1 MKNKNNIKEQV
12 QEALIIANND
22 IKSID
27 DYIKNSKTNVIML
40 ILPKLVKENKIKRN
54 CDLSHINDIESVYAL
69 DYNSFKKV
77 NSHGIKLSIHN
88 LNLCLL
94 KAIKD
99 EDLNYINMLVKQ
111 DVKIFNNV
119 TEHYLNN
126 LSIYTIK
133 DKKTPFATNMVLKH
147 FSLIPDEQKKEKLEI
162 ILKNTLKQ
170 KQWSLYD

>member
-94 KAIKD
+94 KA
-99 EDLNYINMLVKQ
+99 EL
-111 DVKIFNNV
+111 
-119 TEHYLNN
+119 
-126 LSIYTIK
+126 
-133 DKKTPFATNMVLKH
+133 
-147 FSLIPDEQKKEKLEI
+147 
-162 ILKNTLKQ
+162 
-170 KQWSLYD
+170 